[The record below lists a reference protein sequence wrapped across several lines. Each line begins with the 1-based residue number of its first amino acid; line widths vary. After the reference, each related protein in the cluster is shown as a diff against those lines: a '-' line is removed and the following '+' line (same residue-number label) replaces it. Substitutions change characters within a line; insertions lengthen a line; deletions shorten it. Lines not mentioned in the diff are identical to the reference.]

1 VGILTVIER
10 PGVHAV
16 LLLLLLLLL
25 TRILFINRIAAASAC
40 HDAIRR
46 QFTTGNS

>member
-1 VGILTVIER
+1 VAILTVIER

-16 LLLLLLLLL
+16 LLLLLLL